1 MAELPPA
8 ATPMGVGYTGPLAAT
23 ELAGFGRRF
32 AAYLIDSVIIGIAA
46 SVITLIING
55 IASGDTT
62 SGFWR
67 PGLISLF
74 LGLVYFGFLWAR
86 SGQSVGYMAM
96 GIRLV
101 RADGGQVSFA
111 LGMFRYL
118 VLYLS
123 VVVCA
128 VPALIS
134 AFMVGMGQ
142 RKQALQ
148 DLVAGT
154 LVVRA

>member
-1 MAELPPA
+1 MDARTQHLLNI
-8 ATPMGVGYTGPLAAT
+8 TRRHFLRTGSLGLGGLA
-23 ELAGFGRRF
+23 LS
-32 AAYLIDSVIIGIAA
+32 L
-46 SVITLIING
+46 L
-55 IASGDTT
+55 SGDTT

-142 RKQALQ
+142 RKQ
-148 DLVAGT
+148 VKRVHKETSHRYRVG
-154 LVVRA
+154 RS